1 MSKLQPCRVVLCP
14 TWAGWLGRQRGW
26 MWCCWLCLVLQHVGV
41 WGSSPHGLPALP
53 GCWIRAWCSS
63 IPLLYLWGGQD
74 GPSHKKA
81 LHQLLVPCLVGFDF
95 GVVAAWGCQE
105 SEQEGSA
112 NVLPGFAAGVLLD
125 ANAVKVNGPLK
136 EGGEKARRVFGERPA
151 ERTLRY

>member
-1 MSKLQPCRVVLCP
+1 MPNLGQGGWEGSEVGCGV
-14 TWAGWLGRQRGW
+14 AGFA
-26 MWCCWLCLVLQHVGV
+26 WCFSTLVFGAALPMGCQLCLAAGYVPGAPASPCCICGVGRMDHPIKKPCT
-41 WGSSPHGLPALP
+41 SS
-53 GCWIRAWCSS
+53 
-63 IPLLYLWGGQD
+63 
-74 GPSHKKA
+74 
-81 LHQLLVPCLVGFDF
+81 QLLVPCPVGLDF